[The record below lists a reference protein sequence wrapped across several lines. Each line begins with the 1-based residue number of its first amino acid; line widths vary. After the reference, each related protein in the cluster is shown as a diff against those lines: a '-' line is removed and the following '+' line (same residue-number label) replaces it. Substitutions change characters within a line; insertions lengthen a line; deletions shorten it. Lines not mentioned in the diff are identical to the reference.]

1 MAPIF
6 DKKYILCNTTIDSF
20 ILPVGAFASLLTNY
34 VMKYAKRLTTMA
46 IIKCK
51 ECNGNVSTTAETCPH
66 CGADVYVQRLTLLG
80 WLFKVVLLFVCFA
93 CAGLVIV
100 FLGRALLGTL

>member
-34 VMKYAKRLTTMA
+34 VMNYAKRLTKMA
-46 IIKCK
+46 IKKCK

-66 CGADVYVQRLTLLG
+66 CGADMYTQHLTLLG
-80 WLFKVVLLFVCFA
+80 WLFKVILLFVCLA
-93 CAGLVIV
+93 CAGIVVV
-100 FLGRALLGTL
+100 FLLRVFFGTL